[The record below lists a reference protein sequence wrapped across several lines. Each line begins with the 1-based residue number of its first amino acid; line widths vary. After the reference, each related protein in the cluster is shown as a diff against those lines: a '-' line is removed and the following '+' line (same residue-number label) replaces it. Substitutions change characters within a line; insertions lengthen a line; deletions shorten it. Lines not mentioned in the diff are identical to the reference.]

1 MDLSVCS
8 ICLFPGAQY
17 PAGNSL
23 EGHGP
28 EHRSWDPPATLASLQ
43 TSLNKK
49 PRLLQ
54 NSPEPASPCHRAGDG
69 RPAAE
74 RGWRRRGRVHQ
85 FPSWR
90 HFQFSMWNVSLN
102 PSNLRAISRRPAAPK
117 SSSCSGRDKPQLP
130 TRPTRPTQ
138 LTCPTCPTRPTQ
150 PAQPTRPEARW
161 ERSARRA
168 TRRRGCGH
176 VTPGVKAGAAIALR
190 ESVSPARGALAL
202 SRGDGRAGRPG
213 GASAA
218 TRRVGENRPGHPVDS
233 AQSRCFLSFLRAEG
247 GLRGA
252 EHAPG
257 HVGSWGPPRL
267 ATLPLATHRP
277 SHPPGVPEVIGV
289 WIRPPHTP
297 LSSMRWGRG
306 GAPSLAVRAQRTPAL
321 PPSSPVGTQPFTPS
335 FLGVS
340 P

>member
-1 MDLSVCS
+1 
-8 ICLFPGAQY
+8 
-17 PAGNSL
+17 
-23 EGHGP
+23 
-28 EHRSWDPPATLASLQ
+28 
-43 TSLNKK
+43 
-49 PRLLQ
+49 
-54 NSPEPASPCHRAGDG
+54 
-69 RPAAE
+69 
-74 RGWRRRGRVHQ
+74 
-85 FPSWR
+85 
-90 HFQFSMWNVSLN
+90 MWNVSLN

-130 TRPTRPTQ
+130 TRPTRPTRLTRPTRPTQ
-138 LTCPTCPTRPTQ
+138 LTRPTRPTQ
-150 PAQPTRPEARW
+150 PTCPTRPTRPEARW

-190 ESVSPARGALAL
+190 ESVSPARGARSL

-233 AQSRCFLSFLRAEG
+233 AQSRCFLSFLSFLRAEG

-252 EHAPG
+252 EPNPRARG
-257 HVGSWGPPRL
+257 LVGPPTSSDI
-267 ATLPLATHRP
+267 AAGHSPPLTP
-277 SHPPGVPEVIGV
+277 SRSPRSGRSVDKA
-289 WIRPPHTP
+289 PPHP
-297 LSSMRWGRG
+297 AFSMRWGRG
-306 GAPSLAVRAQRTPAL
+306 GAPRLAVRAQRTPAL

>member
-1 MDLSVCS
+1 MGGQRQR
-8 ICLFPGAQY
+8 GA
-17 PAGNSL
+17 GGS
-23 EGHGP
+23 EGGSAV
-28 EHRSWDPPATLASLQ
+28 HR
-43 TSLNKK
+43 
-49 PRLLQ
+49 
-54 NSPEPASPCHRAGDG
+54 
-69 RPAAE
+69 
-74 RGWRRRGRVHQ
+74 

-130 TRPTRPTQ
+130 TRPT
-138 LTCPTCPTRPTQ
+138 Q
-150 PAQPTRPEARW
+150 PAQPEARW

-190 ESVSPARGALAL
+190 ESVSPARGARSL
-202 SRGDGRAGRPG
+202 SRGDRRAGRPG

-218 TRRVGENRPGHPVDS
+218 TRSVGENRPGHPVDS
-233 AQSRCFLSFLRAEG
+233 AQSRCFLSFLSFLRAEG

-297 LSSMRWGRG
+297 LSSCA
-306 GAPSLAVRAQRTPAL
+306 GAGVG
-321 PPSSPVGTQPFTPS
+321 PPV
-335 FLGVS
+335 
-340 P
+340 

>member
-1 MDLSVCS
+1 
-8 ICLFPGAQY
+8 
-17 PAGNSL
+17 
-23 EGHGP
+23 
-28 EHRSWDPPATLASLQ
+28 
-43 TSLNKK
+43 
-49 PRLLQ
+49 
-54 NSPEPASPCHRAGDG
+54 
-69 RPAAE
+69 
-74 RGWRRRGRVHQ
+74 
-85 FPSWR
+85 
-90 HFQFSMWNVSLN
+90 MWNVSLN
-102 PSNLRAISRRPAAPK
+102 LSNLRAISRRPAAPK

-130 TRPTRPTQ
+130 TRPTQ
-138 LTCPTCPTRPTQ
+138 PTR
-150 PAQPTRPEARW
+150 PTRPEARW

-190 ESVSPARGALAL
+190 ESVSPARGARSL

-218 TRRVGENRPGHPVDS
+218 TRSVGENRPGHPVDS

-252 EHAPG
+252 EPNPRARG
-257 HVGSWGPPRL
+257 LVGPPRL

-297 LSSMRWGRG
+297 PSSMRWGRG
-306 GAPSLAVRAQRTPAL
+306 GAPRLAVGLRGCL
-321 PPSSPVGTQPFTPS
+321 PSPRPPRSGHSLSPPH
-335 FLGVS
+335 FLGFLRELR
-340 P
+340 PGAAWGRGECRPDA